1 LSTTAHAGKVGG
13 ADDVD
18 MSSTTVKSSTTAAF
32 LVQAAISFGVSLA
45 ACVIGIAYLPV
56 GGWIR
61 AFLGLALLYA
71 VTSTFTLAKC
81 VRDRQETAT
90 VAGRVDQAR
99 LDKLLA
105 EHDPFK
111 VDT

>member
-1 LSTTAHAGKVGG
+1 MNTI
-13 ADDVD
+13 
-18 MSSTTVKSSTTAAF
+18 VKSSTTTAF
-32 LVQAAISFGVSLA
+32 LVQAAISFGVSLSA
-45 ACVIGIAYLPV
+45 AAVGIAYLPL

-61 AFLGLALLYA
+61 AFLALALLYA

-90 VAGRVDQAR
+90 FVGRVDQAR

-105 EHDPFK
+105 EHDPFRIE
-111 VDT
+111 TP